1 MKKSELNELINRKKI
16 LQESLEIIK
25 ESSMGMDEI
34 GGYDSPD
41 LLSHYHGNYLDE
53 LNKVFSQFDN
63 LVDPFANAIYKT
75 IKDDEI
81 NMSKEI
87 LTKFLDFM
95 ESYLKYLRYL
105 YSKNVEIKKK
115 YPNPMKPNLGKFD
128 PTLGDINL
136 NEDI

>member
-87 LTKFLDFM
+87 INKFINFM
-95 ESYLKYLRYL
+95 ESYRKYLEYL